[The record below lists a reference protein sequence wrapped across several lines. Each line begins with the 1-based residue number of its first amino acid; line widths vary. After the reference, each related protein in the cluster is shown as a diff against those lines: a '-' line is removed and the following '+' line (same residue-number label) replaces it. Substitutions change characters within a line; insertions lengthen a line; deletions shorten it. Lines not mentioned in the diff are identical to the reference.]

1 MVVRVA
7 RYINLWRIR
16 GCEGRGIQRR
26 GGSRRKSKGRG
37 GEGGSRRDVLEMG
50 NLKVWIG
57 NFIPVAIKSSTT
69 TTLSSLFNFPFCISK
84 TSSPYSLTYFA
95 CTHSPGNFPRF
106 RMGMKRTFK
115 RRAKAGAKMKPLA
128 SSPTMTVG
136 FRGAKWDS

>member
-1 MVVRVA
+1 MER
-7 RYINLWRIR
+7 NPE
-16 GCEGRGIQRR
+16 EGEESQDPADTVF
-26 GGSRRKSKGRG
+26 KKKG
-37 GEGGSRRDVLEMG
+37 
-50 NLKVWIG
+50 NVWIR

-69 TTLSSLFNFPFCISK
+69 TTLSSLVNLPFCISK

-106 RMGMKRTFK
+106 RIGTKRTFK

-136 FRGAKWDS
+136 FRGVKWDS